1 MEEKNINETAVT
13 EAAEVKKDKKSAKD
27 FLKALKQKKSTKL
40 KNQALFKRGGYSLAI
55 TALFLVGIILFNWLV
70 SALADRFNLEFDMTA
85 TKQNTITEENLDFIK
100 DVKNPV
106 SIVFCAKEDDYVGGM
121 MSSYASYYYTVS
133 DPNEANYYNQTI
145 NLVKKYADVNK
156 NITLEFIDTQ
166 STEFAKIASK
176 YSNENISYGD
186 IIVSGEVKG
195 DDGKNMSRYKIISYQ
210 DIYTL
215 TDESGMAAYG
225 AGGYTIDGNNIETVV
240 TSAISIVTS
249 AETKKVL
256 LLTGHSDSNYTEIFK
271 KLLEVNGY
279 EITVSDDA
287 LITSISK
294 EFDAVAILAPNK
306 DFLGSEL
313 DKIEEFLDNGEALGK
328 GLLYFADATL
338 PVLPNFSEFLLDWG
352 IEMEDG
358 ILFETTA
365 NNRLEGDPYTMGTF
379 PAEDKITSGMTYCI
393 TNYNVPLAATDPA
406 DERIGVTSLMST
418 SPTVVVAPKGSGSA
432 WDDYSKSDMGTYS
445 SVIQAEKTDIDDDN
459 MEVSS
464 YVIAFSS
471 IEFIYSDWAEYD
483 ALSNKNIALAAA
495 DRATG
500 VENTGISF
508 IPKIIVNESFADAVS
523 DASVAV
529 VRMIFMILLPI
540 AIVALGV
547 VIFIRRKN
555 A

>member
-1 MEEKNINETAVT
+1 MEEKNINETTVT
-13 EAAEVKKDKKSAKD
+13 EAVEVKEDKSSKKD
-27 FLKALKQKKSTKL
+27 FLKALKAKKSTKL
-40 KNQALFKRGGYSLAI
+40 KNQAFFKRGGYSLAI
-55 TALFLVGIILFNWLV
+55 TALFLVGVILFNWLV
-70 SALADRFNLEFDMTA
+70 STLADRFDLEFDMTA

-100 DVKNPV
+100 DIKNPV
-106 SIVFCAKEDDYVGGM
+106 SIVFCANEDDYVGGM
-121 MSSYASYYYTVS
+121 MSNYASYYYTVS
-133 DPNEANYYNQTI
+133 DPNEVKYYNQTV
-145 NLVKKYADVNK
+145 NLVKKYADANK
-156 NITLEFIDTQ
+156 NIKLEFIDTQ
-166 STEFAKIASK
+166 STEFAAIAAK
-176 YSNENISYGD
+176 YSNENVAYGD

-195 DDGKNMSRYKIISYQ
+195 DDGKKMSRYKIISYK
-210 DIYTL
+210 DIYSL

-225 AGGYTIDGNNIETVV
+225 GGYTIGGNNIETVV

-256 LLTGHSDSNYTEIFK
+256 LLAGHSDANYSETFK

-279 EITVSDDA
+279 EITVSEDA

-313 DKIEEFLDNGEALGK
+313 DEIEEFLDNGEALGK

-352 IEMEDG
+352 IEMGDG

-379 PAEDKITSGMTYCI
+379 PAEDKLTSAMTYCI

-406 DERIGVTSLMST
+406 DERVGVTSLMST
-418 SPTVVVAPKGSGSA
+418 TPTVVVAPKGADSA

-471 IEFIYSDWAEYD
+471 IEFIYSDWAEYE

-508 IPKIIVNESFADAVS
+508 IPKIIVNESFADSVS

-529 VRMIFMILLPI
+529 IRMIFMILLPI

>member
-1 MEEKNINETAVT
+1 MEEKNINETTVT
-13 EAAEVKKDKKSAKD
+13 EAVEVKEDKSSKKD
-27 FLKALKQKKSTKL
+27 FLKALKAKKSTKL
-40 KNQALFKRGGYSLAI
+40 KNQAFFKRGGYSLAI
-55 TALFLVGIILFNWLV
+55 TALFLVGVILFNWLV
-70 SALADRFNLEFDMTA
+70 STLADRFDLEFDMTA

-100 DVKNPV
+100 DIKNPV
-106 SIVFCAKEDDYVGGM
+106 SIVFCANEDDYVGGM

-133 DPNEANYYNQTI
+133 DPNEVKYYNQTV
-145 NLVKKYADVNK
+145 NLVKKYADANK
-156 NITLEFIDTQ
+156 NIKLEFIDTQ
-166 STEFAKIASK
+166 STEFAAIAAK
-176 YSNENISYGD
+176 YSNENVAYGD

-195 DDGKNMSRYKIISYQ
+195 DDGKKMSRYKIISYK
-210 DIYTL
+210 DIYSL

-225 AGGYTIDGNNIETVV
+225 GGYTIGGNNIETVV

-256 LLTGHSDSNYTEIFK
+256 LLAGHSDANYSETFK

-279 EITVSDDA
+279 EITVSEDA

-313 DKIEEFLDNGEALGK
+313 DEIEEFLDNGEALGK

-352 IEMEDG
+352 IEMGDG

-379 PAEDKITSGMTYCI
+379 PAEDKLTSAMTYCI

-406 DERIGVTSLMST
+406 DERVGVTSLMST
-418 SPTVVVAPKGSGSA
+418 TPTVVVAPKGADSA

-471 IEFIYSDWAEYD
+471 IEFIYSDWAEYE

-508 IPKIIVNESFADAVS
+508 IPKIIVNESFADSVS

-529 VRMIFMILLPI
+529 IRMIFMILLPI

>member
-1 MEEKNINETAVT
+1 MEEKNINETTVT
-13 EAAEVKKDKKSAKD
+13 EAVEVKEDKSSKKD
-27 FLKALKQKKSTKL
+27 FLKALKAKKSTKL
-40 KNQALFKRGGYSLAI
+40 KNQAFFKRGGYSLAI
-55 TALFLVGIILFNWLV
+55 TALFLVGVILFNWLV
-70 SALADRFNLEFDMTA
+70 STLADRFDLEFDMTA

-100 DVKNPV
+100 DIKNPV
-106 SIVFCAKEDDYVGGM
+106 SIVFCANEDDYVGGM

-133 DPNEANYYNQTI
+133 DPNEVKYYNQTV
-145 NLVKKYADVNK
+145 NLVKKYADANK
-156 NITLEFIDTQ
+156 NIKLEFIDTQ
-166 STEFAKIASK
+166 STEFAAIAAK
-176 YSNENISYGD
+176 YSNENVAYGD

-195 DDGKNMSRYKIISYQ
+195 DDGKKMPRYKIISYK
-210 DIYTL
+210 DIYSL

-225 AGGYTIDGNNIETVV
+225 GGYTIGGNNIETVV

-256 LLTGHSDSNYTEIFK
+256 LLAGHSDANYSETFK

-279 EITVSDDA
+279 EITVSEDA

-313 DKIEEFLDNGEALGK
+313 DEIEEFLDNGEALGK

-379 PAEDKITSGMTYCI
+379 PAEDKLTSAMTYCI
-393 TNYNVPLAATDPA
+393 TNYNVPLVATDPA
-406 DERIGVTSLMST
+406 DERVGVTSLMST
-418 SPTVVVAPKGSGSA
+418 TPTVVVAPKGADSA

-471 IEFIYSDWAEYD
+471 IEFIYSDWAEYE

-508 IPKIIVNESFADAVS
+508 IPKIIVNESFADSVS

-529 VRMIFMILLPI
+529 IRMIFMILLPI